1 METFVGSRTLS
12 VLDEPKGI
20 SFPVWVMYPTRA
32 PSAPATF
39 GPYSIDVAPD
49 APLLEE
55 GRFPLV
61 VISHGSGG
69 SHLVYRTI
77 GAHLAK
83 NGYIVAM
90 PEHAGNNRNNNALN
104 GTLENL
110 ENRPRHIR
118 LTIDAITADPH
129 LKERALPDRSAIIG
143 HSMGGY
149 TALAVAGGKPR
160 SEAGQSV
167 DVTPDERVKAL
178 VLLAPATPWYMAEG
192 ALSDV
197 KIPILM
203 LVAEHDLFTS
213 EWHAELVLG
222 RVPERAQVT
231 YRVVENAGHYSFLS
245 PFPPAMKSPSF
256 PPSTDP
262 EGFDREA
269 FHERLN
275 AEVLD
280 FLNRARIGP

>member
-1 METFVGSRTLS
+1 M
-12 VLDEPKGI
+12 
-20 SFPVWVMYPTRA
+20 
-32 PSAPATF
+32 
-39 GPYSIDVAPD
+39 
-49 APLLEE
+49 LL
-55 GRFPLV
+55 
-61 VISHGSGG
+61 
-69 SHLVYRTI
+69 HL
-77 GAHLAK
+77 GEK
-83 NGYIVAM
+83 
-90 PEHAGNNRNNNALN
+90 PE
-104 GTLENL
+104 
-110 ENRPRHIR
+110 
-118 LTIDAITADPH
+118 
-129 LKERALPDRSAIIG
+129 K
-143 HSMGGY
+143 
-149 TALAVAGGKPR
+149 
-160 SEAGQSV
+160 
-167 DVTPDERVKAL
+167 L

-203 LVAEHDLFTS
+203 LVAEHDPFTS
-213 EWHAELVLG
+213 KWHAELVLG